1 MHLIC
6 TLYVALLFIV
16 LTPGVLLR
24 LPPKGPLLTAAI
36 VHGLVFAL
44 VYHFTHKMVLRL
56 SMEGFEGDDT
66 LASFAESLPPEA
78 TEALKKAIKQNS
90 TM

>member
-1 MHLIC
+1 
-6 TLYVALLFIV
+6 
-16 LTPGVLLR
+16 
-24 LPPKGPLLTAAI
+24 
-36 VHGLVFAL
+36 
-44 VYHFTHKMVLRL
+44 
-56 SMEGFEGDDT
+56 MEGFEGDDT